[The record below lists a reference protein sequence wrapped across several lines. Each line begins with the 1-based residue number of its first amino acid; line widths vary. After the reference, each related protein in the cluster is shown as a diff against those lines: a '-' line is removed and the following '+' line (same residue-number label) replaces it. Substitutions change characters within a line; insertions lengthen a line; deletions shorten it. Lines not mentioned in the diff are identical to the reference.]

1 MSDNKKVIYRFT
13 RALREYY
20 QDGRLDDSQIARL
33 ESIGFS
39 FTATTKR
46 RVVCLETGTQY
57 ESVKA
62 AAEAVSRKHCTLVNA
77 LRSHTHYSTGYH
89 WMYADEYEKMSEE
102 EIAHILTLGRRNVVV
117 CLETGVWYE
126 SAAAAAKEIG
136 CCDSIIGK
144 ACKQES
150 HYAYGKHWMFEDEYS
165 RLSDEEITHVL
176 TLRAGMVVRPVVCL
190 ETGVRYKNGGDA
202 ERAVGCRCGGIV
214 VQAAKSEKHYAAGF
228 HWMFEDEYKKLSDE
242 EVARILTLR
251 RYRPVVCLETG
262 VKYESAGEA
271 AEATK
276 ILNSSIV
283 GACKKE
289 THYTGGYHWM
299 YADEYEKM
307 SEEEIA
313 HILTLGA
320 PVISKSV
327 VCLETGVRYKS
338 AGEAGRVC
346 GVKGIAGACKRKY
359 HHSGGYHWMYADEY
373 DLLSC
378 EEIAHIL
385 TLGNGYKK
393 YKEVGRG

>member
-102 EIAHILTLGRRNVVV
+102 EIAHILTLG
-117 CLETGVWYE
+117 
-126 SAAAAAKEIG
+126 
-136 CCDSIIGK
+136 
-144 ACKQES
+144 
-150 HYAYGKHWMFEDEYS
+150 
-165 RLSDEEITHVL
+165 
-176 TLRAGMVVRPVVCL
+176 
-190 ETGVRYKNGGDA
+190 
-202 ERAVGCRCGGIV
+202 
-214 VQAAKSEKHYAAGF
+214 
-228 HWMFEDEYKKLSDE
+228 
-242 EVARILTLR
+242 
-251 RYRPVVCLETG
+251 
-262 VKYESAGEA
+262 
-271 AEATK
+271 
-276 ILNSSIV
+276 
-283 GACKKE
+283 
-289 THYTGGYHWM
+289 
-299 YADEYEKM
+299 
-307 SEEEIA
+307 
-313 HILTLGA
+313 A

-393 YKEVGRG
+393 YKEVGRE